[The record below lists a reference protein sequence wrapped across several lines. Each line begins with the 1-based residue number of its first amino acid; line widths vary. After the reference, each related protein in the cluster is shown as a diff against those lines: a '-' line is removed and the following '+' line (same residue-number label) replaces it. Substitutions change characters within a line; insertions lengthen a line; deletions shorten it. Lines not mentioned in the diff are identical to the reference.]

1 MPAHVFISYAHAD
14 DQQFDEEARGWVTNF
29 VDKLQKAIA
38 MQPGG
43 GQVECWMDYRLEPQR
58 SVDETLRRRILDSA
72 CILAFMSPRYL
83 ASEWCQKEMATFV
96 KLVGGGQSNNR
107 VFLVELL
114 PTDRKQWHPGVQSI
128 SEIRFW
134 SRSLEKPEAMIL
146 GWPVP
151 NPKADR
157 PYWTELNKLAA
168 ILARQIQNLPPVSEP
183 SPIVPSPAADPQY
196 FQPIPAPSSG
206 PLRLVINADEP
217 DRDLGKQAQ
226 GLLDELQ
233 VDAILAAE
241 PLPTQLP
248 ADYRRDLEAQLADS
262 HGVLIVYGEA
272 PASWAQ
278 AQYSMASKVLAM
290 RCLGVWGG
298 LLDGPPEIKPDHG
311 LPSRR
316 LKVLDCRKGLRPE
329 PIQDFVNTLRRA
341 ASHV

>member
-14 DQQFDEEARGWVTNF
+14 DQRFDEETRGWVTNF

-83 ASEWCQKEMATFV
+83 VSEWCRKEMATFV
-96 KLVGGGQSNNR
+96 ELVGGGQSNNR

-134 SRSLEKPEAMIL
+134 SRSLADREAMLL

-183 SPIVPSPAADPQY
+183 SPSVPSQATAPRYSP
-196 FQPIPAPSSG
+196 PVPAPASG
-206 PLRLVINADEP
+206 PLRLVINADKP
-217 DRDLGKQAQ
+217 DRGLGKQAQ
-226 GLLDELQ
+226 GLLDELD

-248 ADYRRDLEAQLADS
+248 ADYRKDLEA
-262 HGVLIVYGEA
+262 
-272 PASWAQ
+272 
-278 AQYSMASKVLAM
+278 
-290 RCLGVWGG
+290 
-298 LLDGPPEIKPDHG
+298 
-311 LPSRR
+311 
-316 LKVLDCRKGLRPE
+316 
-329 PIQDFVNTLRRA
+329 
-341 ASHV
+341 